1 MGGVCSTPTVEKSV
15 EGEVAKETATTQEE
29 PKVTDAAEASK
40 EAPKEEA
47 PKEEAPK
54 EEAVPKPTIKVFGC
68 RGLRNADWAWVPG
81 SAGGLSDAY
90 VVCKERRGEEVKELF
105 QTKTIPNSLEPIFDE
120 EFDVEYDTHSTLE
133 FTVYDRDP
141 LKPDDVLGRAV
152 LSCAS
157 LMLGFNGELELAD
170 AGNVKAYI
178 KVLVKTPGS
187 DYPPGPAPEF
197 KITLEKG
204 KKKAL
209 GFEFD
214 KVSADVLFV
223 TSIGKTGPVKEYNDN
238 AKASEQM
245 KAGQYIVA
253 VNGVEKASKGMV
265 EELAKASKL
274 ELSIVR
280 PQCFT
285 IAVTKAKK
293 ESLGLTFAQS
303 PASAI
308 ITAVETGPVMEWN
321 KVHTDK
327 EVKAGD
333 RIVAVNGSR
342 VAGKAQMK
350 LFQKEGPLQ
359 LVISRPCPPAGIAG
373 FIRQLWD
380 GFF

>member
-1 MGGVCSTPTVEKSV
+1 MGGVCSTPTIEKSV
-15 EGEVAKETATTQEE
+15 DVEAPKETATTQEE
-29 PKVTDAAEASK
+29 LKVTEAAEAT
-40 EAPKEEA
+40 KEEA

-54 EEAVPKPTIKVFGC
+54 EDAVAKPTIKVFGC
-68 RGLRNADWAWVPG
+68 RGLRNANWAWVPG
-81 SAGGLSDAY
+81 SANISDAY
-90 VVCKERRGEEVKELF
+90 VICKEKKGEELKELF

-120 EFDVEYDTHSTLE
+120 EFDVEYGSDSILE

-152 LSCAS
+152 LNCAS
-157 LMLGFNGELELAD
+157 LTLGFNGELELAD
-170 AGNVKAYI
+170 SGNLKAYI

-187 DYPPGPAPEF
+187 DYPPGPATEF
-197 KITLEKG
+197 KITFEKG

-214 KVSADVLFV
+214 KASADVLFV
-223 TSIGKTGPVKEYNDN
+223 TSIGKTGLVKEYNDN
-238 AKASEQM
+238 VKASEQM

-253 VNGVEKASKGMV
+253 VNGVEKDSKAMAG
-265 EELAKASKL
+265 ELAKASKL

-293 ESLGLTFAQS
+293 ESLGLKLAQS

-308 ITAVETGPVMEWN
+308 ITAVENGPVMEWI

-333 RIVAVNGSR
+333 RIVAVNGR
-342 VAGKAQMK
+342 RAAGKELMK
-350 LFQKEGPLQ
+350 LLQKDGPLQ
-359 LVISRPCPPAGIAG
+359 LVICRPCPPAGIAG
-373 FIRQLWD
+373 FIQQVWD
-380 GFF
+380 WFF